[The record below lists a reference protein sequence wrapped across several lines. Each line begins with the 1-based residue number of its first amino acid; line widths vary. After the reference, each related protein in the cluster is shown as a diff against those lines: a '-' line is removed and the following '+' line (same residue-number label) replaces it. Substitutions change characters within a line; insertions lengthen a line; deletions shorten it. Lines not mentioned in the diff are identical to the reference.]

1 MEVYHEITSTVTS
14 SDPRDVARCL
24 ELFAALEGA
33 AVFGQDARDC
43 IAQIAGELMGRRDQI
58 PRADGPP

>member
-1 MEVYHEITSTVTS
+1 MQQIWVTSTATF

-33 AVFGQDARDC
+33 AVFGQDTRDW
-43 IAQIAGELMGRRDQI
+43 IAQIAGELHVQ
-58 PRADGPP
+58 A